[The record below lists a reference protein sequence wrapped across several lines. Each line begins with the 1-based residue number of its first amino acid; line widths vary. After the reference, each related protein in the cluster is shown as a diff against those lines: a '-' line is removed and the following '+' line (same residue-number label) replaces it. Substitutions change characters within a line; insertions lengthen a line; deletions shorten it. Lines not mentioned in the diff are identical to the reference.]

1 MYSTCSQ
8 RIPKT
13 TLPMVHA
20 VQDTPHRNSAPVI
33 WSKPCT
39 HSECTLHQISPYIG
53 KLKSSIA
60 VSLVEAY
67 SKADDLVVDPFAGSG
82 TIALEAARR
91 RRRVFASDISPY
103 ARVLSKAK
111 LCPPSSLE
119 EALLR
124 AEYILG
130 KAKRQE
136 GTQLRQVPSWVR
148 KFFHPKTLREAIAFA
163 RICRESGDEFLL
175 ACLLGIL
182 HHERPGFLSYPSS
195 HLVPYLRLRKY
206 PRRKFPDL
214 YRYRPLRPRII
225 AKVKRVY
232 RRFSNPG
239 VAPQIDF
246 RQSSIENVALP
257 RAFDCLVTSP
267 PYMNA
272 LDYGRDNRLRLWFI
286 DPGQTLAIE
295 SSLAQRR
302 QEFVNAMCCL
312 ARKAEQGLRKRGFCV
327 IIVGE
332 SFKRSFHAHPSKV
345 VLDIMS
351 QYARSL
357 RLKTEIHDDIPDVRR
372 TRRECKGVKTEVF
385 LVFQKA

>member
-1 MYSTCSQ
+1 
-8 RIPKT
+8 
-13 TLPMVHA
+13 MVHA
-20 VQDTPHRNSAPVI
+20 VQDAPHRNSAPVI

-67 SKADDLVVDPFAGSG
+67 SKADDVVVDPFAGSG
-82 TIALEAARR
+82 TIALEAALR

-111 LCPPSSLE
+111 LCPPPSLE

-130 KAKRQE
+130 KAERQQ
-136 GTQLRQVPSWVR
+136 GIQLRQVPSWVR

-163 RICRESGDEFLL
+163 RICRKSGDEFLL

-195 HLVPYLRLRKY
+195 HLVPYLRIRKY
-206 PRRKFPDL
+206 PRRKFPEL
-214 YRYRPLRPRII
+214 YGYRPLHPRIV

-232 RRFSNPG
+232 ERFSDPR
-239 VAPQIDF
+239 VARKIEY
-246 RQSSIENVALP
+246 RQCAIENVNLP
-257 RAFDCLVTSP
+257 ARFDCMITSP

-286 DPGQTLAIE
+286 DPTLSRADD
-295 SSLAQRR
+295 SSMTQRR
-302 QEFVNAMCCL
+302 EAFIDAMRCL
-312 ARKAEQGLRKRGFCV
+312 ASKVEVGLRRGGYCV
-327 IIVGE
+327 LVVGE
-332 SFKRSFHAHPSKV
+332 SLERSFRAHPSKV
-345 VLDIMS
+345 VLDIMA
-351 QYARSL
+351 QNAKSL
-357 RLKTEIHDDIPDVRR
+357 RLKNVVYDDIPDVRR

-385 LVFQKA
+385 LVFQKS